1 MIEFILSQI
10 KQAVSSNQF
19 LSGGLVLGM
28 LTGIAVWLR
37 NIPGKIA
44 SLFTR
49 HYIVNTE
56 IRNSE
61 ECFIWFARWFHSRN
75 FQRKTNILSLS
86 ISRDESGENPRLTYS
101 PGIGIHFFWYKRRPF
116 WMSRDR
122 SEPSI
127 ASESM
132 RVPESFTVKTFR
144 CFKKD
149 MMEMFDAAK
158 ESYFLNVDDSIA
170 MYVPDWNSWRK
181 RTKLHHRAID
191 TVFLDDDLM
200 NGLIADIEQFT
211 GNEQFYRERG
221 VPYRRGYLFH
231 GPPGTGKTTT
241 ISALASYF
249 KADIFYLSLTSSDV
263 SDNGIAD
270 IMQNVKKGAF
280 IVIEDIDAVK
290 SSQRETKESAKAD
303 VSFPALLNALDGIGS
318 QEGRIVFM
326 TTNHREKLDKAL
338 IRPGRIDCQT
348 YFGYASQHQMI
359 EMFRRFYPG
368 EGKETELR
376 FLEKY
381 GHQKELTTAMLQEI
395 FLSCKTAADVLV
407 KETS

>member
-1 MIEFILSQI
+1 
-10 KQAVSSNQF
+10 
-19 LSGGLVLGM
+19 
-28 LTGIAVWLR
+28 
-37 NIPGKIA
+37 
-44 SLFTR
+44 
-49 HYIVNTE
+49 
-56 IRNSE
+56 
-61 ECFIWFARWFHSRN
+61 
-75 FQRKTNILSLS
+75 
-86 ISRDESGENPRLTYS
+86 
-101 PGIGIHFFWYKRRPF
+101 
-116 WMSRDR
+116 
-122 SEPSI
+122 
-127 ASESM
+127 
-132 RVPESFTVKTFR
+132 
-144 CFKKD
+144 
-149 MMEMFDAAK
+149 
-158 ESYFLNVDDSIA
+158 
-170 MYVPDWNSWRK
+170 
-181 RTKLHHRAID
+181 
-191 TVFLDDDLM
+191 
-200 NGLIADIEQFT
+200 
-211 GNEQFYRERG
+211 
-221 VPYRRGYLFH
+221 
-231 GPPGTGKTTT
+231 
-241 ISALASYF
+241 
-249 KADIFYLSLTSSDV
+249 
-263 SDNGIAD
+263 
-270 IMQNVKKGAF
+270 MQNVKKGAF